1 MKVKVTIRQIIN
13 ESPRVKRFILV
24 PESGEFDAFLP
35 GQFVVLEN
43 ENWEYPNK
51 NRSYSISSVHSNP
64 NELELCVALNEKGVF
79 TPWLFSLNVGDTLDC
94 SQPQGKF
101 ILKEDEHSLKLPH
114 LFIATGTGIA
124 PFLSMINEVLSKS
137 QSKVYLIY
145 GNRFEQDILYKGYFE
160 ALSLKNNNF
169 KFLPILSRESKP
181 NIAQGYVHA
190 LYKNVLESIVDA
202 RIYVCGWK
210 EMCVDTRNELKAL
223 GFNRRQYFFEQ
234 YD

>member
-1 MKVKVTIRQIIN
+1 MKVKILQIIN
-13 ESPRVKRFILV
+13 ESPRVKRFILA
-24 PESGEFDAFLP
+24 PLSGEFDAFLA

-51 NRSYSISSVHSNP
+51 NRSYSISSVINNP
-64 NELELCVALNEKGVF
+64 RELELCVALNEKGVF
-79 TPWLFSLNVGDTLDC
+79 TPWLFSLIVGDVLEC

-101 ILKEDEHSLKLPH
+101 ILKEDEQSLKLPH

-124 PFLSMINEVLSKS
+124 PFLSMINEVLKKS
-137 QSKVYLIY
+137 QNKVYLVY
-145 GNRFEQDILYKGYFE
+145 GNRFEQDILYKTYFE
-160 ALSLKNNNF
+160 MLSVENEKFN
-169 KFLPILSRESKP
+169 FLPILSREYKP
-181 NIAQGYVHA
+181 NIAEGYVHA
-190 LYKNVLESIVDA
+190 SYKIILESIEDA

-210 EMCVDTRNELKAL
+210 EMCADTRNELKAM